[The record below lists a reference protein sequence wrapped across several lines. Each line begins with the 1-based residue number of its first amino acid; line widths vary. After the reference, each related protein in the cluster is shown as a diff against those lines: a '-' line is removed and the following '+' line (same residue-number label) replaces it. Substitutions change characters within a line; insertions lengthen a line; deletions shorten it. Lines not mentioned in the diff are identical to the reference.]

1 MPPDD
6 ASALP
11 HHHAGRSNWQDD
23 RDLIEDVVATIDRSG
38 SAYDRYKPGVCSFRE
53 WVHQFRKKGYDKA
66 PEAIHIGAWL
76 RELLAEKG
84 KREGSYDL
92 NTRPLFIPDDLND
105 VIRRRQHEKEE
116 VVAKET
122 DLPPVFR
129 EVLATDKTRS
139 FARKRADSLHNGNLA
154 PYLSSLVEKE
164 RKAMQSPSWNTIDLL
179 DACRLLL
186 TRRNLKISENYIV
199 NETDFWVPKLKL
211 GVETVVEWDIDIEIR
226 IVRILGDTKFRL
238 QPRHFAIV
246 AHDSVP
252 DHQFKDIKDIET
264 RKLFNNLRV
273 LRVKEFGGYL
283 DGILAKKN

>member
-92 NTRPLFIPDDLND
+92 NTRPLF
-105 VIRRRQHEKEE
+105 
-116 VVAKET
+116 
-122 DLPPVFR
+122 
-129 EVLATDKTRS
+129 
-139 FARKRADSLHNGNLA
+139 
-154 PYLSSLVEKE
+154 
-164 RKAMQSPSWNTIDLL
+164 
-179 DACRLLL
+179 
-186 TRRNLKISENYIV
+186 
-199 NETDFWVPKLKL
+199 
-211 GVETVVEWDIDIEIR
+211 
-226 IVRILGDTKFRL
+226 
-238 QPRHFAIV
+238 
-246 AHDSVP
+246 
-252 DHQFKDIKDIET
+252 
-264 RKLFNNLRV
+264 
-273 LRVKEFGGYL
+273 
-283 DGILAKKN
+283 

>member
-1 MPPDD
+1 
-6 ASALP
+6 
-11 HHHAGRSNWQDD
+11 
-23 RDLIEDVVATIDRSG
+23 
-38 SAYDRYKPGVCSFRE
+38 
-53 WVHQFRKKGYDKA
+53 
-66 PEAIHIGAWL
+66 
-76 RELLAEKG
+76 
-84 KREGSYDL
+84 
-92 NTRPLFIPDDLND
+92 
-105 VIRRRQHEKEE
+105 
-116 VVAKET
+116 
-122 DLPPVFR
+122 
-129 EVLATDKTRS
+129 
-139 FARKRADSLHNGNLA
+139 
-154 PYLSSLVEKE
+154 
-164 RKAMQSPSWNTIDLL
+164 MQSPSWNTIDLL